1 MRPFFAGSPALFF
14 RNRMMTGS
22 YNIVTYTLE
31 TMVDVADIDETAMAA
46 LSNI

>member
-1 MRPFFAGSPALFF
+1 MRPVFAGSSALFF

-22 YNIVTYTLE
+22 YNIATYALE